1 MQCWLVIDPTL
12 SSSAREKSICGW
24 LAADIEVLLDRVDDI
39 VDADIDD
46 IPMLMYDIVADI
58 DDILMLMYDIV
69 DDVDIWMHGDVRSNM
84 LLSHPL
90 TKGFITCLK
99 YKVDWNSWSY
109 RDAIIFF
116 NTI

>member
-1 MQCWLVIDPTL
+1 M
-12 SSSAREKSICGW
+12 
-24 LAADIEVLLDRVDDI
+24 LLDRVDDI

-69 DDVDIWMHGDVRSNM
+69 DDVDIWIHGDVRSNM

-90 TKGFITCLK
+90 TK
-99 YKVDWNSWSY
+99 
-109 RDAIIFF
+109 DAPHVLAHLSPRHELRGVS
-116 NTI
+116 TISSQSVRCAQTMLSTQPKK